1 MSSIY
6 AKSFREFKCDCPAL
20 QMTTACGL
28 CVTIDLAL
36 QENYFPGGFVQQE
49 QIALSDMVHNR
60 FGRYYRHSKEN
71 QYA

>member
-1 MSSIY
+1 
-6 AKSFREFKCDCPAL
+6 
-20 QMTTACGL
+20 MTTACGL

-36 QENYFPGGFVQQE
+36 QENYFPGGFVKQE